1 MLEFRILYLW
11 AGKEKSGTKAFED
24 DGALVYSVGIDED
37 AALTICKDIID
48 VSLYDLEQYGPFD
61 FIWASPD
68 CKVWSL
74 ANLHS
79 RHWKKNEWSGKFEP
93 QTPKAKKMIKRVKHT
108 LWLIEQLQP
117 TYWILENPFG
127 ILRHMDFMKKYPLAE
142 ITYCA
147 YGDKKR
153 MKPTDLWGRFPRSW
167 SPKTCDYGSKC
178 HPASPRGSSTGTQ
191 ALDYDAKVRVP
202 YGLSESIYNA
212 VLSADPY
219 GAAWF
224 TLEDFV

>member
-1 MLEFRILYLW
+1 MKNMTICYLW
-11 AGKEKSGTKAFED
+11 AGKEKSGVAAFAD
-24 DGALVYSVGIDED
+24 ATVISVGIDEE
-37 AALTICKDIID
+37 AELTITKDIID
-48 VSLYDLEQYGPFD
+48 VSLEELKEYGPFD

-79 RHWKKNEWSGKFEP
+79 RHWKKDEWSGEFIP
-93 QTPKAKKMIKRVKHT
+93 MTPKAKGMIARVKHT

-127 ILRHMDFMKKYPLAE
+127 ILRHMDFMKKYQLAE
-142 ITYCA
+142 VTYCQF
-147 YGDKKR
+147 GDETR

-167 SPKTCDYGSKC
+167 KPRRCHYGSKC

-191 ALDYDAKVRVP
+191 GLDYDAKVRVP
-202 YGLSESIYNA
+202 IGLSQSIYDA
-212 VLSADPY
+212 VLLSHPD
-219 GAAWF
+219 AWF
-224 TLEDFV
+224 TLEDF

>member
-1 MLEFRILYLW
+1 MVDRAITTDLLDSRKPIWNIETYGFY
-11 AGKEKSGTKAFED
+11 EKIS
-24 DGALVYSVGIDED
+24 
-37 AALTICKDIID
+37 
-48 VSLYDLEQYGPFD
+48 
-61 FIWASPD
+61 
-68 CKVWSL
+68 
-74 ANLHS
+74 
-79 RHWKKNEWSGKFEP
+79 
-93 QTPKAKKMIKRVKHT
+93 
-108 LWLIEQLQP
+108 
-117 TYWILENPFG
+117 
-127 ILRHMDFMKKYPLAE
+127 
-142 ITYCA
+142 